1 MIKRLI
7 TSTIATSLLLS
18 ASTLPALAQTNM
30 TPGTNRTART
40 EAARTLDIACIQAA
54 VDKREAAIIAAVD
67 TYHSTVKTALET
79 RRAALKAAWA
89 IPDRTQRRAAI
100 KAAWDAFRGTW
111 RTASNA
117 LHKTRRD
124 AWKQYRTDRRA
135 CGPTAT
141 SDDLT
146 AESADTNL

>member
-18 ASTLPALAQTNM
+18 ASTLPALAQT
-30 TPGTNRTART
+30 GTNRTT
-40 EAARTLDIACIQAA
+40 TARTLDITCIQAA

-89 IPDRTQRRAAI
+89 IADRTQRRAAI

-146 AESADTNL
+146 SESADSNL